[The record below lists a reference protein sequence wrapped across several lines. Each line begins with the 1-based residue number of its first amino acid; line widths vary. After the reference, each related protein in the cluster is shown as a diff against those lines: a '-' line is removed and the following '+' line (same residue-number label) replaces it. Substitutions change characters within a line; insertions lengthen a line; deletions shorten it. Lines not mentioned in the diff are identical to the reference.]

1 MFTWIEA
8 LIISQE
14 ALECRISGSKV
25 PRTAQLEISGA
36 IISSFPVAGVAKG
49 HFEMQLSSLSC
60 LQTSNAN
67 FRPHFNSIAIDES
80 IPQSNAYG
88 V

>member
-36 IISSFPVAGVAKG
+36 TVAGVAKN

-60 LQTSNAN
+60 LQISNAN
-67 FRPHFNSIAIDES
+67 FRPHFNFIAIDES